1 MASSTDQTAS
11 AAIQLAAATS
21 PAGAAL
27 AAATALLPTSMR
39 QVRVHIANQRQ
50 VVTNLKAQEVSAQT
64 LVQLQQ
70 IKAAK
75 AREASKLAALVL
87 SAKKKQA
94 RADAKQAGILAGAVR
109 IDDAIAK
116 RALVGVLAEQRS
128 VLAQMHALSGKPAAQ
143 TQLRILQARNSYLVS
158 RAKLLAKGQDIE
170 TAAVISPSGIYRV
183 QRIALILPA
192 KMAMPSVGTAG
203 VVTRL
208 IAMNLARKAGE
219 APMSYRNRL
228 RAYLK
233 RALARL
239 AILHAARVLAVN
251 HAADPAT
258 LAPSSADVQQ
268 AVSDTITQDSSALE
282 SEAASGGETADP
294 AAEVMAPAARAAA
307 DQIAAAE
314 EDTTPAPAG
323 VPTDAQV
330 DATVAAATGAES
342 DLVSAPADASDHLAA
357 AAVAASTPFYEKP
370 VVVIGVVAAAGLALW
385 LSKKGAS

>member
-1 MASSTDQTAS
+1 M
-11 AAIQLAAATS
+11 
-21 PAGAAL
+21 
-27 AAATALLPTSMR
+27 
-39 QVRVHIANQRQ
+39 
-50 VVTNLKAQEVSAQT
+50 
-64 LVQLQQ
+64 
-70 IKAAK
+70 
-75 AREASKLAALVL
+75 
-87 SAKKKQA
+87 
-94 RADAKQAGILAGAVR
+94 
-109 IDDAIAK
+109 
-116 RALVGVLAEQRS
+116 
-128 VLAQMHALSGKPAAQ
+128 
-143 TQLRILQARNSYLVS
+143 
-158 RAKLLAKGQDIE
+158 
-170 TAAVISPSGIYRV
+170 
-183 QRIALILPA
+183 
-192 KMAMPSVGTAG
+192 
-203 VVTRL
+203 
-208 IAMNLARKAGE
+208 
-219 APMSYRNRL
+219 
-228 RAYLK
+228 
-233 RALARL
+233 ARL

-294 AAEVMAPAARAAA
+294 AAEVMAPAALAAA